1 MGNAKAF
8 TGINETSIAAVPQAS
23 RASFDLFICLVEQ
36 ERGKPLR
43 LNNSYIKLVSSKE
56 LNSGAKVDK
65 CCHWQVRSDAKLLI
79 N

>member
-8 TGINETSIAAVPQAS
+8 TGINKTSIAAVPQAS
-23 RASFDLFICLVEQ
+23 RESFDLLICLVEQ

-56 LNSGAKVDK
+56 LNS
-65 CCHWQVRSDAKLLI
+65 
-79 N
+79 

>member
-8 TGINETSIAAVPQAS
+8 TGINETSIAGVPQAS
-23 RASFDLFICLVEQ
+23 RDIFDLLICLVEK

-56 LNSGAKVDK
+56 LNS
-65 CCHWQVRSDAKLLI
+65 
-79 N
+79 